1 MAVWTNVESSILLV
15 GSIGVLIFV
24 VVISLFGCVLDIS
37 KLVAMSVSGKVALYI
52 YIYIHVVH
60 RFSKW

>member
-1 MAVWTNVESSILLV
+1 MAVWTNVETSILLV

-24 VVISLFGCVLDIS
+24 VVISLFGCLDIS
-37 KLVAMSVSGKVALYI
+37 KLVAMSVSGKVVIYNI
-52 YIYIHVVH
+52 YILVH